1 MAEITN
7 INKGKGTAQQI
18 VQDALVVF
26 RQYMDIPY
34 ISEGPDEEMKTLFEA
49 FGGKPGQGQVKTPKK
64 LTVEQAIAFL
74 DFSGFPLADENA
86 KFSIADALRIEAPEM
101 FEEKSF
107 KDYQKKFGKTM
118 EMQEKSASA
127 SKNITTAKTPKAANQ
142 PVADLADKIKN
153 NSLTVGDALGIRDV
167 SASLKKNIEAAG
179 LTMDSPWD
187 SIKETDF
194 LKKLDEIGS
203 ESNFTTLTSIENELK
218 STASVSDIPYPFTT
232 VFGAEGKSRKLG
244 LEKAKQARRTK
255 AFKGVPEAKQ
265 SLKALT
271 EGVAAIKDPMVRSA
285 VAFNALVPLRPGEVA
300 GIKLDDIDFETGAF
314 KEAYRRVNK
323 IRNEL
328 DLPEVALEILRD
340 AADTARAEGREYLF
354 LGKDVKDPKK
364 ATSTFVNRMTSA
376 VKAPDGIGPRF
387 KPFAKEMGREV
398 AGASDIRKIIPSII
412 ANELGYKSEASA
424 IMGHA
429 SFDETIDGMK
439 SITRKHY
446 ASQIITGEGTTAKQ
460 ALRALQNMYGEVLG
474 LSTLNELPA
483 SMNVEAKGLTSSGAP
498 KLAVIP
504 KGAEIVGTQ
513 VQGTLADAD
522 LDLIDDIREARRQEL
537 KLTATES
544 EAKRLKLEAE
554 MGDLDEKAI
563 RAKVQREEK
572 TKAIRADER
581 AKLSSTVASSDET
594 FPGMSDKAAVKGVNT
609 DSLVSKML
617 DKLGKGVKGAL
628 FLEIGR
634 QFAEAP
640 LETGGAI
647 AKEIGLEA
655 AGRAAGLGLGP
666 AAAVPMILEPS
677 ELASGEL
684 RPEDR
689 PQDPAGP
696 YAGQDFIPAPE
707 VEQGTPQTDMARIA
721 REDAGFIPEP
731 DRVPEAAP
739 VRDEGFLSR

>member
-1 MAEITN
+1 M
-7 INKGKGTAQQI
+7 
-18 VQDALVVF
+18 
-26 RQYMDIPY
+26 
-34 ISEGPDEEMKTLFEA
+34 
-49 FGGKPGQGQVKTPKK
+49 
-64 LTVEQAIAFL
+64 
-74 DFSGFPLADENA
+74 
-86 KFSIADALRIEAPEM
+86 
-101 FEEKSF
+101 
-107 KDYQKKFGKTM
+107 
-118 EMQEKSASA
+118 
-127 SKNITTAKTPKAANQ
+127 
-142 PVADLADKIKN
+142 ADLADKIKN

-167 SASLKKNIEAAG
+167 PASLKKNIEAAG

-194 LKKLDEIGS
+194 LKKLNDIGS
-203 ESNFTTLTSIENELK
+203 EANFTTLTSIENELK

-271 EGVAAIKDPMVRSA
+271 EGVASIKDPMVRSA

-387 KPFAKEMGREV
+387 KPFAKDMGREV

-483 SMNVEAKGLTSSGAP
+483 SMGVEAKGLTSSGAP
-498 KLAVIP
+498 RLAVIP

-513 VQGTLADAD
+513 VQGNLTDAD
-522 LDLIDDIREARRQEL
+522 LNLIDDIREARRQEL

-554 MGDLDEKAI
+554 MGDLDEAAI
-563 RAKVQREEK
+563 RAKVRREER

-581 AKLSSTVASSDET
+581 AKLSPTVEAGPSAVSLELEDDLKKNGFSFSSLLDSLTGKKTLGALIGGASVYSVVTE
-594 FPGMSDKAAVKGVNT
+594 PEAAVRDIALETAGQA
-609 DSLVSKML
+609 L
-617 DKLGKGVKGAL
+617 KLGKLASAPSMAL
-628 FLEIGR
+628 
-634 QFAEAP
+634 
-640 LETGGAI
+640 T
-647 AKEIGLEA
+647 
-655 AGRAAGLGLGP
+655 
-666 AAAVPMILEPS
+666 PS
-677 ELASGEL
+677 ELTSGEL
-684 RPEDR
+684 RPEDQP

-707 VEQGTPQTDMARIA
+707 VEQQGTSRTDMARIA

-731 DRVPEAAP
+731 SRVPEAAP
-739 VRDEGFLSR
+739 ARDEGFLSR

>member
-1 MAEITN
+1 MAEI
-7 INKGKGTAQQI
+7 
-18 VQDALVVF
+18 
-26 RQYMDIPY
+26 
-34 ISEGPDEEMKTLFEA
+34 
-49 FGGKPGQGQVKTPKK
+49 
-64 LTVEQAIAFL
+64 
-74 DFSGFPLADENA
+74 
-86 KFSIADALRIEAPEM
+86 
-101 FEEKSF
+101 
-107 KDYQKKFGKTM
+107 
-118 EMQEKSASA
+118 
-127 SKNITTAKTPKAANQ
+127 
-142 PVADLADKIKN
+142 ADKIKN
-153 NSLTVGDALGIRDV
+153 NSLTVGDALGIRKV

-194 LKKLDEIGS
+194 LKKLNEIGS

-232 VFGAEGKSRKLG
+232 VFGADGKSRKLG

-271 EGVAAIKDPMVRSA
+271 EGVASIKDPMVRSA

-328 DLPEVALEILRD
+328 DLPEVGLEILRD

-439 SITRKHY
+439 AITRKHY

-483 SMNVEAKGLTSSGAP
+483 SMGVEAKGLTSSGAP

-513 VQGTLADAD
+513 VQGTLTDAD
-522 LDLIDDIREARRQEL
+522 LDLIEDVREARSQEL
-537 KLTATES
+537 KLSATES
-544 EAKRLKLEAE
+544 QAKRLKLEAQ
-554 MGDLDEKAI
+554 MGDLDEAAI

-581 AKLSSTVASSDET
+581 AKLSPTVEAPAPITASPEIEDDLKKNGFSFSSLIDSLTGKKTLGAVLGGAGVYSVIDDTE
-594 FPGMSDKAAVKGVNT
+594 AAVRDIAMETAGQA
-609 DSLVSKML
+609 L
-617 DKLGKGVKGAL
+617 KLGK
-628 FLEIGR
+628 
-634 QFAEAP
+634 
-640 LETGGAI
+640 
-647 AKEIGLEA
+647 
-655 AGRAAGLGLGP
+655 
-666 AAAVPMILEPS
+666 
-677 ELASGEL
+677 LASVPGLITTPMANMADQEL
-684 RPEDR
+684 QPDTKPIE
-689 PQDPAGP
+689 QAGP
-696 YAGQDFIPAPE
+696 FAGQDFIPARE
-707 VEQGTPQTDMARIA
+707 VEETDTEMMERIA
-721 REDAGFIPEP
+721 TRDAGMIPEP
-731 DRVPEAAP
+731 SRVPEAAP
-739 VRDEGFLSR
+739 AQDQGFLSR

>member
-1 MAEITN
+1 
-7 INKGKGTAQQI
+7 
-18 VQDALVVF
+18 
-26 RQYMDIPY
+26 
-34 ISEGPDEEMKTLFEA
+34 
-49 FGGKPGQGQVKTPKK
+49 
-64 LTVEQAIAFL
+64 
-74 DFSGFPLADENA
+74 
-86 KFSIADALRIEAPEM
+86 
-101 FEEKSF
+101 
-107 KDYQKKFGKTM
+107 
-118 EMQEKSASA
+118 
-127 SKNITTAKTPKAANQ
+127 
-142 PVADLADKIKN
+142 VADIADKIKN
-153 NSLTVGDALGIRDV
+153 NSLTVGDAIGIRDV
-167 SASLKKNIEAAG
+167 PASLKKNIEAAG

-187 SIKETDF
+187 SIKDTDF
-194 LKKLDEIGS
+194 LKKLNDIGS
-203 ESNFTTLTSIENELK
+203 EANFTTLTSIENELK

-271 EGVAAIKDPMVRSA
+271 EGVASIKDPMVRSA

-387 KPFAKEMGREV
+387 KPFAKDMGREV

-513 VQGTLADAD
+513 VQGNLTDAD

-554 MGDLDEKAI
+554 MGDLDEAAI
-563 RAKVQREEK
+563 RAKVRREEK

-581 AKLSSTVASSDET
+581 AKLSPTVEAGPSSVSLELEDDLKKNGFSFSSLLDSLTGKKTLGALIGGASVYSVVTE
-594 FPGMSDKAAVKGVNT
+594 PEAAVRDIALETAGQA
-609 DSLVSKML
+609 L
-617 DKLGKGVKGAL
+617 KLGK
-628 FLEIGR
+628 F
-634 QFAEAP
+634 
-640 LETGGAI
+640 
-647 AKEIGLEA
+647 
-655 AGRAAGLGLGP
+655 AGLPGMLTT
-666 AAAVPMILEPS
+666 PM
-677 ELASGEL
+677 ANMANQEL

-689 PQDPAGP
+689 PADPAGP
-696 YAGQDFIPAPE
+696 YAGQDFIPARE
-707 VEQGTPQTDMARIA
+707 VEQTDQDMMARIA
-721 REDAGFIPEP
+721 TQDSGMIPEP

>member
-1 MAEITN
+1 
-7 INKGKGTAQQI
+7 
-18 VQDALVVF
+18 
-26 RQYMDIPY
+26 
-34 ISEGPDEEMKTLFEA
+34 
-49 FGGKPGQGQVKTPKK
+49 
-64 LTVEQAIAFL
+64 
-74 DFSGFPLADENA
+74 
-86 KFSIADALRIEAPEM
+86 
-101 FEEKSF
+101 
-107 KDYQKKFGKTM
+107 
-118 EMQEKSASA
+118 
-127 SKNITTAKTPKAANQ
+127 
-142 PVADLADKIKN
+142 
-153 NSLTVGDALGIRDV
+153 
-167 SASLKKNIEAAG
+167 
-179 LTMDSPWD
+179 MDSPWD
-187 SIKETDF
+187 SIKDTDF
-194 LKKLDEIGS
+194 LKKLNDIGS
-203 ESNFTTLTSIENELK
+203 EANFTTLTSIENELK

-271 EGVAAIKDPMVRSA
+271 EGVASIKDPMVRSA

-387 KPFAKEMGREV
+387 KPFAKDMGREV

-513 VQGTLADAD
+513 VQGNLTDAD

-554 MGDLDEKAI
+554 MGDLDEAAI
-563 RAKVQREEK
+563 RAKVRREEK

-581 AKLSSTVASSDET
+581 AKLSPTVEAGPSSVSLELEDDLKKNGFSFSSLLDSLTGKKTLGALIGGASVYSVVTE
-594 FPGMSDKAAVKGVNT
+594 PEAAVRDIALETAGQA
-609 DSLVSKML
+609 L
-617 DKLGKGVKGAL
+617 KLGK
-628 FLEIGR
+628 F
-634 QFAEAP
+634 
-640 LETGGAI
+640 
-647 AKEIGLEA
+647 
-655 AGRAAGLGLGP
+655 AGLPGMLTT
-666 AAAVPMILEPS
+666 PM
-677 ELASGEL
+677 ANMANQEL

-689 PQDPAGP
+689 PADPAGP
-696 YAGQDFIPAPE
+696 YAGQDFIPARE
-707 VEQGTPQTDMARIA
+707 VEQTDQDMMARIA
-721 REDAGFIPEP
+721 TQDSGMIPEP

>member
-1 MAEITN
+1 
-7 INKGKGTAQQI
+7 
-18 VQDALVVF
+18 
-26 RQYMDIPY
+26 
-34 ISEGPDEEMKTLFEA
+34 
-49 FGGKPGQGQVKTPKK
+49 
-64 LTVEQAIAFL
+64 
-74 DFSGFPLADENA
+74 
-86 KFSIADALRIEAPEM
+86 
-101 FEEKSF
+101 
-107 KDYQKKFGKTM
+107 
-118 EMQEKSASA
+118 
-127 SKNITTAKTPKAANQ
+127 
-142 PVADLADKIKN
+142 VADLSDKIKN

-167 SASLKKNIEAAG
+167 PASLKKNIEAAG

-194 LKKLDEIGS
+194 LKKLNDIGS
-203 ESNFTTLTSIENELK
+203 EANFTTLTSIENELK

-271 EGVAAIKDPMVRSA
+271 EGVASIKDPMVRSA

-354 LGKDVKDPKK
+354 LGKDVTDPKK
-364 ATSTFVNRMTSA
+364 ATASFVNRMSAA

-387 KPFAKEMGREV
+387 KPFAKDMGREV

-424 IMGHA
+424 IMGHTT
-429 SFDETIDGMK
+429 FDETIDGMK
-439 SITRKHY
+439 AITRKHY

-483 SMNVEAKGLTSSGAP
+483 SMNVEAKGLTSSGSP

-513 VQGTLADAD
+513 VQGTLTDAD
-522 LDLIDDIREARRQEL
+522 LDLMEDVREARSQEL
-537 KLTATES
+537 KLSATES
-544 EAKRLKLEAE
+544 EAKRLKLEAQ
-554 MGDLDEKAI
+554 MGDLDEEAI

-581 AKLSSTVASSDET
+581 AKLSPTVEAGPSAVSLELEDDLKKNGFSFSSLLDSLTGKKTLGALIGGASVYSVVTE
-594 FPGMSDKAAVKGVNT
+594 PEAAVRDIALETAGQA
-609 DSLVSKML
+609 L
-617 DKLGKGVKGAL
+617 KLGKLASAPSMAL
-628 FLEIGR
+628 
-634 QFAEAP
+634 
-640 LETGGAI
+640 T
-647 AKEIGLEA
+647 
-655 AGRAAGLGLGP
+655 
-666 AAAVPMILEPS
+666 PS

-684 RPEDR
+684 RPEDQP

-707 VEQGTPQTDMARIA
+707 VEQGTPRTDMARIA

-731 DRVPEAAP
+731 SRVPEAAP

>member
-1 MAEITN
+1 M
-7 INKGKGTAQQI
+7 
-18 VQDALVVF
+18 
-26 RQYMDIPY
+26 
-34 ISEGPDEEMKTLFEA
+34 
-49 FGGKPGQGQVKTPKK
+49 
-64 LTVEQAIAFL
+64 
-74 DFSGFPLADENA
+74 
-86 KFSIADALRIEAPEM
+86 
-101 FEEKSF
+101 
-107 KDYQKKFGKTM
+107 
-118 EMQEKSASA
+118 
-127 SKNITTAKTPKAANQ
+127 
-142 PVADLADKIKN
+142 ADLSDKIKN

-167 SASLKKNIEAAG
+167 PASLKKNIEAAG

-194 LKKLDEIGS
+194 LKKLNDIGS
-203 ESNFTTLTSIENELK
+203 EANFTTLTSIENELK

-271 EGVAAIKDPMVRSA
+271 EGVASIKDPMVRSA

-387 KPFAKEMGREV
+387 KPFAKDMGREV

-483 SMNVEAKGLTSSGAP
+483 SMGVEAKGLTSSGAP
-498 KLAVIP
+498 RLAVIP

-513 VQGTLADAD
+513 VQGNLTDAD
-522 LDLIDDIREARRQEL
+522 LNLIDDIREARRQEL

-554 MGDLDEKAI
+554 MSDLDEAAI

-581 AKLSSTVASSDET
+581 AKLSPTVE
-594 FPGMSDKAAVKGVNT
+594 
-609 DSLVSKML
+609 
-617 DKLGKGVKGAL
+617 
-628 FLEIGR
+628 
-634 QFAEAP
+634 
-640 LETGGAI
+640 
-647 AKEIGLEA
+647 
-655 AGRAAGLGLGP
+655 
-666 AAAVPMILEPS
+666 
-677 ELASGEL
+677 
-684 RPEDR
+684 
-689 PQDPAGP
+689 AGP
-696 YAGQDFIPAPE
+696 SAVSLE
-707 VEQGTPQTDMARIA
+707 L
-721 REDAGFIPEP
+721 EDDLKKNGFSFSNHLLIQKILQ
-731 DRVPEAAP
+731 VIYTQ
-739 VRDEGFLSR
+739 

>member
-1 MAEITN
+1 MANDDIKFVKENSLASKPITEADLDKPFIVIGFMKN
-7 INKGKGTAQQI
+7 EKG
-18 VQDALVVF
+18 
-26 RQYMDIPY
+26 
-34 ISEGPDEEMKTLFEA
+34 S
-49 FGGKPGQGQVKTPKK
+49 GGKQTKGNIQEIRKRGDVYDIYQGDELRPSSRNVPKEEILRLYSQEATSGYMYKTTSKQDPKLAK
-64 LTVEQAIAFL
+64 WINIDDEDIYINRLR
-74 DFSGFPLADENA
+74 DKDPLSPL
-86 KFSIADALRIEAPEM
+86 KFIGES
-101 FEEKSF
+101 
-107 KDYQKKFGKTM
+107 KK
-118 EMQEKSASA
+118 
-127 SKNITTAKTPKAANQ
+127 

-167 SASLKKNIEAAG
+167 PASLKKNIEAAG

-376 VKAPDGIGPRF
+376 VKAPDGIGLRF

-424 IMGHA
+424 IMGHS

-439 SITRKHY
+439 SITRKHS

-483 SMNVEAKGLTSSGAP
+483 SMNVEAKGLTNSGAP

-554 MGDLDEKAI
+554 MGDLDEAAL

-572 TKAIRADER
+572 TRAIRADER

-594 FPGMSDKAAVKGVNT
+594 FPGMSDKAAAKGVNT

-617 DKLGKGVKGAL
+617 DKLGKSLDTVAKIPGAKKVL
-628 FLEIGR
+628 PIAAATSGYIAGKSE
-634 QFAEAP
+634 AE
-640 LETGGAI
+640 E
-647 AKEIGLEA
+647 
-655 AGRAAGLGLGP
+655 LGLPPVVQEVVGTVSG
-666 AAAVPMILEPS
+666 AS
-677 ELASGEL
+677 ELTPFSMTDIADTASGFGVAVTEEQKRIDEL
-684 RPEDR
+684 RR
-689 PQDPAGP
+689 R
-696 YAGQDFIPAPE
+696 GQAYSAD
-707 VEQGTPQTDMARIA
+707 RIA
-721 REDAGFIPEP
+721 RREDTGFIPEP

>member
-1 MAEITN
+1 MADDDIKFVKENSLASKPITEADLDKPSIVIGFMKN
-7 INKGKGTAQQI
+7 EKG
-18 VQDALVVF
+18 
-26 RQYMDIPY
+26 
-34 ISEGPDEEMKTLFEA
+34 S
-49 FGGKPGQGQVKTPKK
+49 GGKQTKGGIREIRKRGDVYDIYHGDELRPSSRDVPKEEILRLYSQEATSGYMYKTTSRQDPKLARWINIDDEDIYINR
-64 LTVEQAIAFL
+64 LT
-74 DFSGFPLADENA
+74 DKDPLSPL
-86 KFSIADALRIEAPEM
+86 KFIGES
-101 FEEKSF
+101 
-107 KDYQKKFGKTM
+107 KK
-118 EMQEKSASA
+118 
-127 SKNITTAKTPKAANQ
+127 
-142 PVADLADKIKN
+142 PVTDLADKIKN
-153 NSLTVGDALGIRDV
+153 NSLTVGDALGIRKV

-194 LKKLDEIGS
+194 LKKLDDIGS
-203 ESNFTTLTSIENELK
+203 EANFTTLTSIENELK

-271 EGVAAIKDPMVRSA
+271 EGVASIKDPMVRSA

-328 DLPEVALEILRD
+328 DLPEVGLEILRD

-354 LGKDVKDPKK
+354 LSKDVKDPKK
-364 ATSTFVNRMTSA
+364 ATASFVNRMSAA

-439 SITRKHY
+439 AITRKHY

-483 SMNVEAKGLTSSGAP
+483 SMGVEATGLTSSGAP

-513 VQGTLADAD
+513 VQGTLTDAD
-522 LDLIDDIREARRQEL
+522 LDLIEDVREARSQEL
-537 KLTATES
+537 KLSATES
-544 EAKRLKLEAE
+544 EAKRLKLEAQ
-554 MGDLDEKAI
+554 MGDLDEEAI

-581 AKLSSTVASSDET
+581 AKLNPTVESPDPKNFDDLSPDTKGFFERNGIDFDNLIKNFGKKTTKVLVGALGVET
-594 FPGMSDKAAVKGVNT
+594 ARQIVTEPAAV
-609 DSLVSKML
+609 
-617 DKLGKGVKGAL
+617 A
-628 FLEIGR
+628 
-634 QFAEAP
+634 AEV
-640 LETGGAI
+640 
-647 AKEIGLEA
+647 GLEA
-655 AGRAAGLGLGP
+655 GARALGLAAAP
-666 AAAVPMILEPS
+666 AAAVPMMLAPS

-696 YAGQDFIPAPE
+696 YAGQDFIPARE
-707 VEQGTPQTDMARIA
+707 VEETDDDMMARVA
-721 REDAGFIPEP
+721 TQDSGMIPEP
-731 DRVPEAAP
+731 SRVPEAAP
-739 VRDEGFLSR
+739 AQDQGFLSR